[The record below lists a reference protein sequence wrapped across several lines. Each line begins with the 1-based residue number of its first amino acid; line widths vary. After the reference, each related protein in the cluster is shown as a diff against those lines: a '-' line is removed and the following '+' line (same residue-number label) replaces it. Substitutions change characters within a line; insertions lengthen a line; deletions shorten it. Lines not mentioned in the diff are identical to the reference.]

1 MSKADNELAQ
11 KQEHESS
18 LYEFFVS
25 FPPLQ
30 MMQTVLKNSQWWNAL
45 PRSVQPQTF
54 SLKVSRP
61 VHPNVDA
68 PGGFWHQVV

>member
-1 MSKADNELAQ
+1 MSKSDNEHNQ

-25 FPPLQ
+25 FPTPADDA
-30 MMQTVLKNSQWWNAL
+30 TVLKNSQWRNAL

-54 SLKVSRP
+54 SL
-61 VHPNVDA
+61 
-68 PGGFWHQVV
+68 